1 MATSHFVVR
10 QFPEELVPGG
20 CSRQKVTVAA
30 KWWAFPALFCELG
43 SPEREI
49 SLRRKRQGEAG
60 RGSPLPQPLSL
71 TNSLLLLSPPR
82 FSSQPATRRSVAH
95 AQKS

>member
-1 MATSHFVVR
+1 MAASHFVVR

-20 CSRQKVTVAA
+20 CGRQKVTVAA

-49 SLRRKRQGEAG
+49 SLGRKRQGEAR
-60 RGSPLPQPLSL
+60 RGGAGQPPPPPLSL
-71 TNSLLLLSPPR
+71 TNSLLLASP
-82 FSSQPATRRSVAH
+82 F
-95 AQKS
+95 